1 MEGGDTPFL
10 SILIC
15 SLESRTEMLHTLESH
30 LRNQI
35 GGRWEQVEIITYV
48 DNKLQ
53 TTGYKR
59 QWLLNQSHGEYVAF
73 IDDDDWVYD
82 YYVDEMLLACA
93 SGADCFAIN
102 GIMTQDGAHEVQWFL
117 SKDLQN
123 VDVRVGNKTV
133 YHRHTNHITGV
144 KREIALAA
152 GFPDKSN
159 AEDKYYSDRL
169 ILRTEYKIEKPMY
182 WYRFSSQNKTY
193 K

>member
-1 MEGGDTPFL
+1 MDTPFL

-15 SLESRTEMLHTLESH
+15 SLENRKPLLDTLVLHLK
-30 LRNQI
+30 NQI
-35 GGRWEQVEIITYV
+35 GERGEQVEIITYV

-53 TTGYKR
+53 TTGFKR
-59 QWLLNQSHGEYVAF
+59 QWLLNQSHGDYVVF

-82 YYVDEMLLACA
+82 HYVDEMLNACA

-102 GIMTQDGAHEVQWFL
+102 GIMTTDGQHETKWFL
-117 SKDLQN
+117 SKDYQN
-123 VDVRVGNKTV
+123 EDRREGNKTV
-133 YHRHTNHITGV
+133 YYRHTNHITGV
-144 KREIALAA
+144 KRELALAA

-169 ILRTEYKIEKPMY
+169 KLRTEYKIERPMY
-182 WYRFSSQNKTY
+182 HYRFSQFNKSY